1 MHVPE
6 ALMKS
11 TIVNLII
18 RTIAIV
24 FLIHY
29 FVIVAYLIFIF
40 MTLDKYDLI
49 SGNVL
54 SLSAL
59 HSMAAI
65 ISIPYAIYDIELP
78 LRKPKLKNI
87 FRL

>member
-1 MHVPE
+1 
-6 ALMKS
+6 MKS

-65 ISIPYAIYDIELP
+65 ISIPYAIYDISKNVIKN
-78 LRKPKLKNI
+78 RKK
-87 FRL
+87 

>member
-1 MHVPE
+1 
-6 ALMKS
+6 MKS

-18 RTIAIV
+18 RIIAIV

-65 ISIPYAIYDIELP
+65 ISIPYAIYDISKNVSKN
-78 LRKPKLKNI
+78 RKK
-87 FRL
+87 

>member
-1 MHVPE
+1 MYVSE

-11 TIVNLII
+11 AFLKSII

-40 MTLDKYDLI
+40 MALDKYDLI

-65 ISIPYAIYDIELP
+65 ISIPYAIYDISKNVSKNR
-78 LRKPKLKNI
+78 RK
-87 FRL
+87 

>member
-1 MHVPE
+1 
-6 ALMKS
+6 MKS
-11 TIVNLII
+11 AFLKSII

-40 MTLDKYDLI
+40 MALDKYDLI

-65 ISIPYAIYDIELP
+65 ISIPYAIYDISKNVSKNR
-78 LRKPKLKNI
+78 RK
-87 FRL
+87 

>member
-18 RTIAIV
+18 RIIAIV

-65 ISIPYAIYDIELP
+65 ISIPYAIYDISKNVSKN
-78 LRKPKLKNI
+78 RKK
-87 FRL
+87 

>member
-1 MHVPE
+1 
-6 ALMKS
+6 MKS

-65 ISIPYAIYDIELP
+65 ISIPYAIYDISKNVIKY
-78 LRKPKLKNI
+78 RKK
-87 FRL
+87 

>member
-1 MHVPE
+1 
-6 ALMKS
+6 MKS

-40 MTLDKYDLI
+40 MVLDKYDLI

-65 ISIPYAIYDIELP
+65 ISIPYAIYDISKNVIKN
-78 LRKPKLKNI
+78 RKK
-87 FRL
+87 

>member
-1 MHVPE
+1 
-6 ALMKS
+6 MKS
-11 TIVNLII
+11 AFLKSIT

-40 MTLDKYDLI
+40 MALDKDDLI

-65 ISIPYAIYDIELP
+65 ISIPYAIYDISKNVIKN
-78 LRKPKLKNI
+78 RKK
-87 FRL
+87 

>member
-1 MHVPE
+1 
-6 ALMKS
+6 MKS

-29 FVIVAYLIFIF
+29 FVIVAYLIFVF

-65 ISIPYAIYDIELP
+65 ISIPCAIYDISKNVIKN
-78 LRKPKLKNI
+78 RKK
-87 FRL
+87 

>member
-1 MHVPE
+1 
-6 ALMKS
+6 MKS

-65 ISIPYAIYDIELP
+65 ISIPYAIYDISKNVSKN
-78 LRKPKLKNI
+78 RKK
-87 FRL
+87 

>member
-1 MHVPE
+1 
-6 ALMKS
+6 MKS

-40 MTLDKYDLI
+40 MALDKYDLI

-65 ISIPYAIYDIELP
+65 ISIPYAIYDISKNVIKN
-78 LRKPKLKNI
+78 RKK
-87 FRL
+87 

>member
-1 MHVPE
+1 
-6 ALMKS
+6 MKS
-11 TIVNLII
+11 AFLKSII
-18 RTIAIV
+18 RTVTIV

-40 MTLDKYDLI
+40 MALDKYDLI

-65 ISIPYAIYDIELP
+65 ISIPYAIYDISKNVSKN
-78 LRKPKLKNI
+78 RKK
-87 FRL
+87 

>member
-1 MHVPE
+1 
-6 ALMKS
+6 MKS

-65 ISIPYAIYDIELP
+65 ISIPYAIYDISKNMSKN
-78 LRKPKLKNI
+78 RKK
-87 FRL
+87 

>member
-1 MHVPE
+1 
-6 ALMKS
+6 MKS
-11 TIVNLII
+11 AFLKSII
-18 RTIAIV
+18 RTVTIV

-40 MTLDKYDLI
+40 MALDKYDLI

-65 ISIPYAIYDIELP
+65 ISIPYAIYDISKNVSKN
-78 LRKPKLKNI
+78 RKNNI
-87 FRL
+87 YLDL